1 MNKRLS
7 GIYSTWYLISTKILI
22 DAHLINDNIEQ
33 LDQRVVRLFFVK
45 FGVGYLDLH
54 EIITPREE
62 SKLFISYKNNHQ
74 NKNYFSDR
82 IRTFEKIFPG
92 KEKIT
97 EYKKLKENC

>member
-1 MNKRLS
+1 M
-7 GIYSTWYLISTKILI
+7 I
-22 DAHLINDNIEQ
+22 DTHLINDNIEQ

-45 FGVGYLDLH
+45 FGVGYLGLH
-54 EIITPREE
+54 EIIAPREE

-97 EYKKLKENC
+97 EYKKLKKNC